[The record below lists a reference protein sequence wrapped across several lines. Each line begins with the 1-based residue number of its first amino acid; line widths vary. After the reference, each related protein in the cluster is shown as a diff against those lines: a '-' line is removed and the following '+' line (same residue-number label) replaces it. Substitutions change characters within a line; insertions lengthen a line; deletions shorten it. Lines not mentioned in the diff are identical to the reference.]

1 MRLGTPQPSPPRN
14 SFISTGGSARLR
26 VVPSMVSARHR
37 GIHRGAVGAALLVA
51 LLRSVRLSFIALP
64 PALAAPLPGE
74 PTVEVTVSPAD
85 VTVDASG
92 INPVDTTFMVNVSGR
107 NLGPR
112 PHTMW
117 VNMSFSS
124 TTGWKVSPALANFTF
139 ALAAMGNKSDSVSV
153 TMTVPPGVSANNV
166 ATFSAAF
173 REENDL
179 RFSQGDSGNR
189 TAQVHIKQIFS
200 TAAEFN
206 GTSHFTI
213 QQGQDANY
221 TVRVS
226 NRGNGDTTYDAQL
239 LNAGDLRPSDVVLK
253 STASAIVPVNATGL
267 VR

>member
-1 MRLGTPQPSPPRN
+1 
-14 SFISTGGSARLR
+14 
-26 VVPSMVSARHR
+26 MVSARHQ
-37 GIHRGAVGAALLVA
+37 GIHRGALGAFLLAVLLLSVGLLLLFAPAAV
-51 LLRSVRLSFIALP
+51 
-64 PALAAPLPGE
+64 AAPLPGE

-107 NLGPR
+107 NIGPR

-139 ALAAMGNKSDSVSV
+139 ALPAMGNDSDSVSV

-166 ATFSAAF
+166 ATFSASF

-189 TAQVHIKQIFS
+189 TAQVHILFRQRGRALEHESSCRLELDQLRRHES
-200 TAAEFN
+200 TA
-206 GTSHFTI
+206 
-213 QQGQDANY
+213 
-221 TVRVS
+221 
-226 NRGNGDTTYDAQL
+226 GD
-239 LNAGDLRPSDVVLK
+239 R
-253 STASAIVPVNATGL
+253 
-267 VR
+267 R